1 MLGSFKT
8 RMLIVIVI
16 VTLAGLAMQSNNG
29 SREVVE
35 PIIVYVLKDYGV
47 EKKIATFVHNVRDD
61 RSIISVSGDA
71 AMQVPCA
78 YLELTQKYG
87 WYWDPAEQKQ
97 SFYPGLSLKVE
108 ENTLVKPVMAG
119 KVARISSDSKGR
131 TVLLQHEDEVYSLY
145 GGLKEVLVEE
155 KAEVEL
161 NDTLG
166 KCGDNLYLEMRN
178 QDGPLNVN
186 YLFE

>member
-8 RMLIVIVI
+8 RLLIVIVI
-16 VTLAGLAMQSNNG
+16 ATLAGLAMQSNNG

-35 PIIVYVLKDYGV
+35 PVIAYVLKDYGV

-61 RSIISVSGDA
+61 RSIISVSGTA
-71 AMQVPCA
+71 AMQLPCE
-78 YLELTQKYG
+78 YQELTQRYG
-87 WYWDPAEQKQ
+87 WYWDEEEEKQ
-97 SFYPGLSLKVE
+97 RFYPGLSLKVD

-119 KVARISSDSKGR
+119 EVIEISQDSTGR
-131 TVLLQHEDEVYSLY
+131 TVLMQHDDEVCSLY

-155 KAEVEL
+155 NTRVEL
-161 NDTLG
+161 EDALG
-166 KCGDNLYLEMRN
+166 KSGSSLYLEMRN